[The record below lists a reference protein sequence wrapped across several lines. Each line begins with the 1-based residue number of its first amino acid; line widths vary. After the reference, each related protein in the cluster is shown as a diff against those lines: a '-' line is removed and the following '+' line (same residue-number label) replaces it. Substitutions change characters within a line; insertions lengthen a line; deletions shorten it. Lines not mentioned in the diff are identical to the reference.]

1 MPAYAIGDVQSP
13 FSYFTREKGS
23 SNSERHGQT
32 YGPHEYWLPNLS
44 TKENK
49 EKEHEYPDRMRY
61 ELLKGYCAGVT
72 FMDSQLGKVI
82 YRKGRGEGV
91 TPYAFHFFHK
101 SHIYIASS
109 HAAFFLFC
117 IFNLFI
123 KKKKKLLKKGSGY
136 FKKHWFRRFNRRRIF
151 QRSRFC
157 NGRER
162 SMGQKKS
169 V

>member
-1 MPAYAIGDVQSP
+1 MNHSKINKLSNHNIIITYTPPHPPRFGMPAYAIGDVQSP

-82 YRKGRGEGV
+82 YRKGEGGREGV

-101 SHIYIASS
+101 LHIYIL
-109 HAAFFLFC
+109 HHHMLPFFFFL
-117 IFNLFI
+117 
-123 KKKKKLLKKGSGY
+123 Y
-136 FKKHWFRRFNRRRIF
+136 F
-151 QRSRFC
+151 
-157 NGRER
+157 
-162 SMGQKKS
+162 
-169 V
+169 